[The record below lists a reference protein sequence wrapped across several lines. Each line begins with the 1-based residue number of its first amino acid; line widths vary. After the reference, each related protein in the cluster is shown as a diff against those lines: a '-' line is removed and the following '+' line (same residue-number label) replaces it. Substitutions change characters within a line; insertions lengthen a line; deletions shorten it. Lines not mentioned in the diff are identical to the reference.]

1 MVCKSLLISRQH
13 PVHVSESTMELNY
26 GFSNP
31 MLVSSSGSPLLMLC
45 SSEILLFIFLPSI
58 TALLVKYFI
67 EYRKTHIIV
76 RFIPQVEDKII
87 DIYHTYIE
95 LGYDHDARLME
106 RTFDAHSVLATLLV
120 ATKSDDRW
128 PLLIYC
134 RKYHEEL
141 FNEIT
146 PVLEGADE

>member
-13 PVHVSESTMELNY
+13 LVHVSESTMELNY

-31 MLVSSSGSPLLMLC
+31 MLVSSNGSPLMTLC
-45 SSEILLFIFLPSI
+45 SSDIFLFIFLPSVI
-58 TALLVKYFI
+58 ISTALLFA

-87 DIYHTYIE
+87 DIYRTYIE

-106 RTFDAHSVLATLLV
+106 KAFDVDSVLATLLV

-146 PVLEGADE
+146 PVIEGADE